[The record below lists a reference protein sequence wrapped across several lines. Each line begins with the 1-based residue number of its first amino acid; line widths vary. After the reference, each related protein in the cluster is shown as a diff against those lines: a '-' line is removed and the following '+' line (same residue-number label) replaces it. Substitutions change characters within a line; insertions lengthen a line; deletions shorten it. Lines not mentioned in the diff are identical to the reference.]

1 MMVQYSAPSVSF
13 PVLKPQQMKTEPV
26 SMLILGAGWTS
37 TFLIPLL
44 SRENISHAATTT
56 TGRDGTLKFTF
67 DPESSSPEPYKTLPA
82 AHTILITFPL
92 TGTGASALLLRL
104 YGATHPSATPRW
116 IQLGST
122 GIWIEGKELWV
133 TRRSAY
139 DRANARAVAEDELL
153 ALGGCVLNL
162 SGLWGGTRRPR
173 DWIGRVAGTKKQLG
187 GKTSLHMV
195 HGLDVARAVV
205 AVSRA
210 FTAGERWVC
219 FSLSL
224 IDLLLCYD

>member
-1 MMVQYSAPSVSF
+1 
-13 PVLKPQQMKTEPV
+13 
-26 SMLILGAGWTS
+26 MLILGAGWTS

-44 SRENISHAATTT
+44 NRENIAYAATTT

-67 DPESSSPEPYKTLPA
+67 DPDSDSPEPYKILPNA
-82 AHTILITFPL
+82 QTILITFPL
-92 TGTGASALLLRL
+92 AGKGASALLLKL
-104 YGATHPSATPRW
+104 YAATHPSTRPQW

-122 GIWIEGKELWV
+122 SIYSMPEQTLWV

-139 DRANARAVAEDELL
+139 DKSNARAVAEDELL

-162 SGLWGGTRRPR
+162 AGLWGGARQPR
-173 DWIGRVAGTKKQLG
+173 DWIDRVAATKGQLE

-195 HGLDVARAVV
+195 HGVDVARGVV

-219 FSLSL
+219 FYHSL
-224 IDLLLCYD
+224 IHLLFCYS